1 MPRRS
6 RREDRISVRLDLE
19 GELLRKFLAI
29 KGRYGFESSAD
40 TVRLLISL
48 EYERMRKESSKDKR
62 GSR

>member
-1 MPRRS
+1 M
-6 RREDRISVRLDLE
+6 SVRLDLE
-19 GELLRKFLAI
+19 GDLLRKFLAI

>member
-1 MPRRS
+1 MPQKS
-6 RREDRISVRLDLE
+6 GREGKMSVRLDLE

-48 EYERMRKESSKDKR
+48 EYERMKKEGMFEK
-62 GSR
+62 